1 MKISNNFAIEN
12 LNNSFKVK
20 QTKTIKPETQ
30 QVEQPKIDAQYYRAN
45 YGIAFKG
52 QNQEAEISNL
62 YIPLYDK
69 NGELKQLNVFIPNG
83 ENKSLLMV
91 LNGPLLELA
100 LDKDGEVD
108 AKKLKLSSEIFKKF
122 FNERQQEMNKLAH
135 FYETFP
141 KDMEEKFGEVFPEN
155 PEEIDTDGMTEEEIA
170 EFFPYGT
177 NNRMGRMK
185 EEYAELAEKYKEAA
199 QYDKVLPFAMRK
211 VVNYAIL
218 MRDLGKDDMSFVEEN
233 EKMDKKISELQDGK
247 CGTRFNLAQK
257 MVKAS
262 QRYKGKYDMQFMNRI
277 ADLMKEVSIGYNESD
292 FDETVNIMQDVLSI
306 DKENEDK
313 VYDGFLK
320 FIKKYQMVDEYS
332 KNIFM
337 NVFNPVTK
345 KYDEKALELLNN
357 IITETIDV
365 TFSDK
370 IMENNSFQ
378 DSSYA
383 EQEIIREYF
392 EYLRDEKTGE
402 ITKETPNVTIFAE
415 ARVSKYLNI

>member
-1 MKISNNFAIEN
+1 MKISNNFAIGN

-83 ENKSLLMV
+83 ENKV
-91 LNGPLLELA
+91 LPLQIKD
-100 LDKDGEVD
+100 LDLGFVVDAQGDVD
-108 AKKLKLSSEIFKKF
+108 AKKLNMYSTIFKRF
-122 FNERQQEMNKLAH
+122 FIEKQEEMYKLAH

-141 KDMEEKFGEVFPEN
+141 DDIEEKFGEQFGFQ
-155 PEEIDTDGMTEEEIA
+155 EEVIDTDGMTDEEIA
-170 EFFPYGT
+170 EFCPQG
-177 NNRMGRMK
+177 RDGGMGRMR
-185 EEYAELAEKYKEAA
+185 EEYTELAKKYRKAA
-199 QYDKVLPFAMRK
+199 KYENVVPSAMLKSRS
-211 VVNYAIL
+211 YLFL
-218 MRDLGKDDMSFVEEN
+218 MNDLGIDDMSFVDEN
-233 EKMDKKISELQDGK
+233 EKMNNKISDLQNEK
-247 CGTRFNLAQK
+247 CGNRFNLARKLVITSRQ
-257 MVKAS
+257 
-262 QRYKGKYDMQFMNRI
+262 YKNKYDMQFMNRI
-277 ADLMKEVSIGYNESD
+277 VDIMKEVSIGYNESD